1 MKIHL
6 LSSNRE
12 DKVKAIAMHTSSSS
26 IEPLVGKGE
35 LRTRRDSHWKLLH
48 PRLCHLSRDRHTK
61 TAPTVS
67 ALLNKDIWNS

>member
-12 DKVKAIAMHTSSSS
+12 DKAKAIAMHTSFSSMES
-26 IEPLVGKGE
+26 LVGKGE
-35 LRTRRDSHWKLLH
+35 LRTRRDSHWKLLRR
-48 PRLCHLSRDRHTK
+48 RLGHLSRDRHTK

-67 ALLNKDIWNS
+67 ALLNKDIWNP